1 MDFYDRQRQKLG
13 LEPIIA
19 PIFERAE
26 ARNRIIPSTT
36 PPASNPSTVIPAVK
50 SGLSEFQNPV
60 IRSAALGAF
69 TPRYTPVNA
78 TPPISA
84 EQSQKGA
91 ELLRESIK
99 EKLSDGSPESEQYL
113 ASVNKVYGSKDDSH
127 YAFVKDNA
135 PLKREIAQEINQERA
150 ENTTKVT
157 QDSLWAGLTSLNSS
171 LIGPLKAVTDT
182 IGWKEG
188 SDFFQ
193 DYYIDVNNEAQEQV
207 QENID
212 KGLTNE
218 YLDAFTQGTVG
229 AIPSAAMG
237 YLSGGSSLAAQAATA
252 TTGTAAT
259 GLSTQVLNASKQL
272 LSNPNF
278 HFSMIQSFG
287 GSYNQAKESGA
298 STDQAILSAIYSSV
312 PQSIIEISG
321 GTEKLMSKIASKI
334 GNRPSRDIVQSA
346 LEEALEEVAQ
356 YPFEG
361 IAQKVT
367 YNPDIPVFS
376 TTENAIINPVDM
388 IKNAAI
394 GGSVGAL
401 LGGGGELINS
411 AVNSRPVRLPD
422 GSTVYV
428 DQNNNPVSL
437 PQNTSLENA
446 EAISQINQNAPVNG
460 TEAGSNAIA
469 PIRVGRNTVIQSPY
483 NGQTPVYVRPAN
495 NTVPVVPEG
504 SLSTAANQIA
514 SAKIQQS
521 QFGKSFRNYLKSF
534 YNSVF
539 EKTGGV
545 REVTINGLD
554 FDGQP
559 YVVTVNKNTIGKV
572 VSDPN
577 VTAEKLALFDVLNDV
592 IQNGEYVGSGTY
604 TPHGSKTKNVTRYDY
619 FETPVQIGGKDYLVS
634 FDVEVIPGHNNY
646 RTHKVI
652 NKIDLTSTA
661 DGEAGPVPA
670 ASATGG
676 EAGPVPTAPVL
687 GSGLKGAGQALNTV
701 KNRPQQTS
709 ENVNASALKAYQAPN
724 TDNRLQLNV
733 QNEPELASTPIIPGF
748 SPKINQNA
756 SSKSVAR
763 TRESDGKAVT
773 WHETE
778 KDTVSNASRAF
789 EEKYGIETKLAKPSK
804 KTEVSAFLQDGK
816 IVLNADAINTYSGTV
831 GKIAHEAT
839 HIIQGTDAWEGAKE
853 AALAYYKAIDPNI
866 TMKDLKQWKTEE
878 YRGLTDLNSTQ
889 QVQEVV
895 AGFLEDICSR
905 NDLVGEQAARIL
917 VQENPKGFRRITQYF
932 KDKVQSLKAY
942 LPAGTGL
949 NRQQR
954 LELQAA
960 QRGLKNLKKG
970 LEAYQKGKV
979 QTAQGTQYSIGYTTQ
994 NNPVVTI
1001 DNDVLDQVPK
1011 SDWVR
1016 KVKEVIGTF
1025 SEGIPVKGRLIKV
1038 NKITR
1043 NEFTNSKNS
1052 KDYRRYNREVY
1063 RDKFQSSG
1071 NLDEILL
1078 ASTNYI
1084 NEDLKHE
1091 RKDNFKE
1098 FARGNVLIQVGTHKY
1113 SAKVIIGFTTGNQ
1126 MVLYDIVD
1134 FRPTQFTIKN
1144 ENAHTTQPINMESSR
1159 NGAFSNT
1166 NIPQKANGVNNSI
1179 SKTSKNDT
1187 PYSYGDKPFSQAVD
1201 EIAAHKQ
1208 GKAYET
1214 SHVYMGKTP
1223 KVLTDLGLNQL
1234 PMLITSKHIDT
1245 IMNASGSDP
1254 KANYHGLGKELVKQI
1269 PEALENPVM
1278 VMMSNTKPD
1287 QSIVVLTTLKDSRDN
1302 PVISAIRFN
1311 GRGNYNNIEIS
1322 ANVVTSTYGKNSI
1335 NKFIDRA
1342 VHENRVLYFNK
1353 QKSQQLKQTPGVQ
1366 FPDNLSTTDF
1376 SSNIARLK
1384 EFVKREGTNNSIS
1397 KTSKNDTPYSYGDSS
1412 VASLMEFMNRKYGT
1426 IPEGENAYRKVT
1438 VPRRTSEGTKTRQG
1452 IRTILEAKSTP
1463 DQMAEALKQQ
1473 VVEDAYAYVPVSDKN
1488 AEMQAEKTIRDR
1500 GQKGALERW
1509 NAVVNGTELANKETL
1524 ALAEKL
1530 MVEAGKQGD
1539 VELFQKL
1546 AAEISAEATRAG
1558 QTVQAMRLI
1567 KKMTPEGQLYY
1578 LQKSLDSVQKDLKRR
1593 FKNKAPELEI
1603 SEELAKAL
1611 LDAKSQEEI
1620 DAAEQKIFVEIA
1632 NQIPSTWMD
1641 KWDSWRYLAML
1652 ANPRTHIRNVL
1663 GNTVFVPARLLK
1675 NAVSMG
1681 IEHLRVGNHRLVKP
1695 ENRTA
1700 AVLTKSD
1707 KQLLEFA
1714 EKDFESVKES
1724 LTSSGKMNPSNRINE
1739 LRRIYKTRWL
1749 ETLRKANNQALDAE
1763 DMFFLKRAYTHS
1775 MARIIK
1781 ARKLDL
1787 DFLTSGSREANIQRQ
1802 KIQALA
1808 TQEALEATYRD
1819 ASAMANALNRFK
1831 NSNPA
1836 ANVFGN
1842 ALFAFTKTPINV
1854 LKRGV
1859 EYSPAGLIKGVVDGI
1874 SMVRSGKKTATDVV
1888 SDFSKSLSG
1897 VGISLFGYWLASMG
1911 LLSAGAPEDDKEK
1924 GFETLQGAKNY
1935 ALKIGDTYYTIDW
1948 MAPVALPLFVG
1959 AELHNALEGKG
1970 FDLAAVAD
1978 SLTKV
1983 SEPMFNLSML
1993 DGINSAFKS
2002 IAYSEGNY
2010 LTDFATEAALDYISQ
2025 ALPTLGSQ
2033 IARTIDPTV
2042 RNGYYIDKTSV
2053 IPEGVQ
2059 TLLNTIQSKIP
2070 GFSYLLAPKVDQWGR
2085 TTNKENVVLRAFE
2098 NFISPG
2104 YISTRKETLVDKEL
2118 AEIYEETGE
2127 KSVLPSYADKSFK
2140 VDGETYRLSSK
2151 EYTEYA
2157 QAKGQLSFKLINE
2170 LLSNSD
2176 YQKLDVD
2183 EKVEIIGQMYQA
2195 ANAEAKK
2202 EVNSDYDIPNT
2213 VIKAYEANK
2222 QAGILYGEYYLWK
2235 MSLDSTPNMQE
2246 VIDALN
2252 RTNLTKSQ
2260 KKFLFAQR
2268 FPQSNN
2274 NPFS

>member
-1 MDFYDRQRQKLG
+1 MSIDFIDKRRQELG
-13 LEPIIA
+13 LEPIMA

-26 ARNRIIPSTT
+26 ARNRVIPSE
-36 PPASNPSTVIPAVK
+36 TVPVLK
-50 SGLSEFQNPV
+50 LSSVSPV
-60 IRSAALGAF
+60 IQGGIVG
-69 TPRYTPVNA
+69 TPVLHQNSTANMATSEPSYTPIDA

-91 ELLRESIK
+91 ELLRKSIK
-99 EKLSDGSPESEQYL
+99 EKLSDGSQESEQYL
-113 ASVNKVYGSKDDSH
+113 SSVGRVYGDNDRPI
-127 YAFVKDNA
+127 YAFVEDNT
-135 PLKREIAQEINQERA
+135 PLKREIAQEINRERA
-150 ENTTKVT
+150 ENATKAT
-157 QDSLWAGLTSLNSS
+157 QDSLWAGLTALNSS
-171 LIGPLKAVTDT
+171 LVGPFKAVTDA

-193 DYYIDVNNEAQEQV
+193 NYYIDVNNEAQEHV

-218 YLDAFTQGTVG
+218 YVDAFTQGTVG
-229 AIPSAAMG
+229 AIPSAAMA
-237 YLSGGSSLAAQAATA
+237 YLSGGSSLVSQATTA
-252 TTGTAAT
+252 TGTAAT
-259 GLSTQVLNASKQL
+259 GLSAQVLNASKQL

-321 GTEKLMSKIASKI
+321 GTEKLMSKIAAKI
-334 GNRPSRDIVQSA
+334 GNKPSRDVVQSA
-346 LEEALEEVAQ
+346 LEEALEEVVQ

-361 IAQKVT
+361 VAQKAT

-376 TTENAIINPVDM
+376 TTENAIINPTDI
-388 IKNAAI
+388 IKNAAV

-411 AVNSRPVRLPD
+411 YVNSRPVQLPD

-428 DQNNNPVSL
+428 DQNNNPVSA
-437 PQNTSLENA
+437 PQNTSLENT
-446 EAISQINQNAPVNG
+446 ETVPQINQNASANVA
-460 TEAGSNAIA
+460 EAGRTAKSKTVADLSLFDSKILKNLNQARKNLISYAQSHFPKTVTNQQTGMKIDISRTGIDKLLSGNISKEKYASAFHVPELINNAIQVGEA
-469 PIRVGRNTVIQSPY
+469 PNLKGKEGINTYYYFDSPIEISGNDYTAHIRVRSTDMGNKYYGHTLS
-483 NGQTPVYVRPAN
+483 G
-495 NTVPVVPEG
+495 VVDEIKIEP
-504 SLSTAANQIA
+504 
-514 SAKIQQS
+514 SA
-521 QFGKSFRNYLKSF
+521 R
-534 YNSVF
+534 NSVA
-539 EKTGGV
+539 ETTLHPV
-545 REVTINGLD
+545 
-554 FDGQP
+554 
-559 YVVTVNKNTIGKV
+559 NTIG
-572 VSDPN
+572 STTIIPN
-577 VTAEKLALFDVLNDV
+577 SS
-592 IQNGEYVGSGTY
+592 QNSN
-604 TPHGSKTKNVTRYDY
+604 SSNVA
-619 FETPVQIGGKDYLVS
+619 FL
-634 FDVEVIPGHNNY
+634 
-646 RTHKVI
+646 HKVI
-652 NKIDLTSTA
+652 NKIDLTPLS
-661 DGEAGPVPA
+661 EVLAG
-670 ASATGG
+670 
-676 EAGPVPTAPVL
+676 TAPVAN
-687 GSGLKGAGQALNTV
+687 GNSAGL
-701 KNRPQQTS
+701 
-709 ENVNASALKAYQAPN
+709 
-724 TDNRLQLNV
+724 
-733 QNEPELASTPIIPGF
+733 STPIIPGF
-748 SPKINQNA
+748 SQKINQNA
-756 SSKSVAR
+756 QPKPVAR
-763 TRESDGKAVT
+763 TRESDGEAVT
-773 WHETE
+773 WYETE

-789 EEKYGIETKLAKPSK
+789 EEKYRIKTKVARPSK
-804 KTEVSAFLQDGK
+804 KTKVSAFLQDGE
-816 IVLNADAINTYSGTV
+816 IVLNADTLNTYSGTV

-839 HIIQGTDAWEGAKE
+839 HIIEGTDAWEGAKE
-853 AALAYYKAIDPNI
+853 AALAYYETIDPNI
-866 TMKDLKQWKTEE
+866 TIEDLKQWKAEE
-878 YRGLTDLNSTQ
+878 YRDLTDLDSTQ

-905 NDLVGEQAARIL
+905 NDLIGERAARIL
-917 VQENPKGFRRITQYF
+917 AQENPKGFRRITQYF
-932 KDKVQSLKAY
+932 KDKIQMLKTY
-942 LPAGTGL
+942 IPIGTGL
-949 NRQQR
+949 TEQQR
-954 LELQAA
+954 LELRAT
-960 QRGLKNLKKG
+960 QRGLDNLEKG
-970 LEAYQKGKV
+970 LNAYRKGKT
-979 QTAQGTQYSIGYTTQ
+979 QTSQGTQYSINPDFAKKYDQWDKKKTGFQFLIGTTSKPLQ
-994 NNPVVTI
+994 SIGINEKSIYWDASKILKIKEKHPAMT
-1001 DNDVLDQVPK
+1001 DDVIKQVPNILENPILIMDSK
-1011 SDWVR
+1011 TQPGRITLFGDIYDSKGV
-1016 KVKEVIGTF
+1016 
-1025 SEGIPVKGRLIKV
+1025 PVLSILELNPTDRGGHSLDIIKV
-1038 NKITR
+1038 ASAYGKDSNPQGLINSSKILYIEPNKNR
-1043 NEFTNSKNS
+1043 TNRWLSV
-1052 KDYRRYNREVY
+1052 NRL
-1063 RDKFQSSG
+1063 QLPLPSSSI
-1071 NLDEILL
+1071 D
-1078 ASTNYI
+1078 
-1084 NEDLKHE
+1084 
-1091 RKDNFKE
+1091 
-1098 FARGNVLIQVGTHKY
+1098 
-1113 SAKVIIGFTTGNQ
+1113 
-1126 MVLYDIVD
+1126 
-1134 FRPTQFTIKN
+1134 
-1144 ENAHTTQPINMESSR
+1144 
-1159 NGAFSNT
+1159 SNT
-1166 NIPQKANGVNNSI
+1166 NVPQKANSVNNSI

-1187 PYSYGDKPFSQAVD
+1187 S
-1201 EIAAHKQ
+1201 
-1208 GKAYET
+1208 
-1214 SHVYMGKTP
+1214 
-1223 KVLTDLGLNQL
+1223 
-1234 PMLITSKHIDT
+1234 
-1245 IMNASGSDP
+1245 
-1254 KANYHGLGKELVKQI
+1254 
-1269 PEALENPVM
+1269 
-1278 VMMSNTKPD
+1278 
-1287 QSIVVLTTLKDSRDN
+1287 
-1302 PVISAIRFN
+1302 
-1311 GRGNYNNIEIS
+1311 
-1322 ANVVTSTYGKNSI
+1322 
-1335 NKFIDRA
+1335 
-1342 VHENRVLYFNK
+1342 
-1353 QKSQQLKQTPGVQ
+1353 
-1366 FPDNLSTTDF
+1366 
-1376 SSNIARLK
+1376 
-1384 EFVKREGTNNSIS
+1384 
-1397 KTSKNDTPYSYGDSS
+1397 YSYGDSS

-1426 IPEGENAYRKVT
+1426 IPEGENAYRKVA

-1530 MVEAGKQGD
+1530 MVEAGKRGD

-1578 LQKSLDSVQKDLKRR
+1578 LQKSLDSMQKDLKRR
-1593 FKNKAPELEI
+1593 FKNKDPKLEI
-1603 SEELAKAL
+1603 SEELKKELLNAKNL
-1611 LDAKSQEEI
+1611 EEMDAV
-1620 DAAEQKIFVEIA
+1620 EQKIFVEIA

-1675 NAVSMG
+1675 NAVAMG
-1681 IEHLRVGNHRLVKP
+1681 IEHIRVGNHQLVKP

-1700 AVLTKSD
+1700 SILAKSD
-1707 KQLLEFA
+1707 KPLLEFA
-1714 EKDFESVKES
+1714 EKDFETVKES

-1739 LRRIYKTRWL
+1739 LRKIYKPRWL
-1749 ETLRKANNQALDAE
+1749 ETLRKANNKALDAE

-1775 MARIIK
+1775 MARMIK

-1787 DFLTSGSREANIQRQ
+1787 DFLTSGSREANIQLK

-1819 ASAMANALNRFK
+1819 ASAIANALNRFK
-1831 NSNPA
+1831 SSNPA

-1854 LKRGV
+1854 LKRGI
-1859 EYSPAGLIKGVVDGI
+1859 EYSPAGVIKGVVDGI

-1959 AELHNALEGKG
+1959 AELHNALEGEG
-1970 FDLAAVAD
+1970 FDLAAVVD

-1993 DGINSAFKS
+1993 DGINSAFKK

-2025 ALPTLGSQ
+2025 ALPTLGGQ

-2042 RNGYYIDKTSV
+2042 RDSYYIDKTSV

-2104 YISTRKETLVDKEL
+2104 YISTRKETPVDKEL

-2127 KSVLPSYADKSFK
+2127 KRVLPSHADESFK

-2157 QAKGQLSFKLINE
+2157 QSKGQLSFKLINE

-2183 EKVEIIGQMYQA
+2183 EKVEIIRQMYQV

-2274 NPFS
+2274 NPFN

>member
-1 MDFYDRQRQKLG
+1 MSVDFIDKRRQELG

-26 ARNRIIPSTT
+26 ARNRVIPSEIVTIPESPSDSSGIKET
-36 PPASNPSTVIPAVK
+36 ASKFSQLNNQILNAAVTGAVIPYQDQRTMAEKLIDSQLAAGKTYDELMQDAERFNGLTPLSNKTYIPSFNTNPAILQNAQNEANKLNLSQTLK
-50 SGLSEFQNPV
+50 SEQQTKEASKLPPIFQDSLVNTERLLNNSEQLQKTTNQNITGNPV
-60 IRSAALGAF
+60 LYTAMQFGAGAAS
-69 TPRYTPVNA
+69 PVFSITSGIA
-78 TPPISA
+78 AAAKDALDGGKTSDDFQKISQYYA
-84 EQSQKGA
+84 EHP
-91 ELLRESIK
+91 ESINVGQNK
-99 EKLSDGSPESEQYL
+99 INSVLGGNGLYDYELASKMNVSPESLNLYRQSEL
-113 ASVNKVYGSKDDSH
+113 NNNV
-127 YAFVKDNA
+127 
-135 PLKREIAQEINQERA
+135 A
-150 ENTTKVT
+150 EV
-157 QDSLWAGLTSLNSS
+157 
-171 LIGPLKAVTDT
+171 I
-182 IGWKEG
+182 
-188 SDFFQ
+188 
-193 DYYIDVNNEAQEQV
+193 NNE
-207 QENID
+207 
-212 KGLTNE
+212 
-218 YLDAFTQGTVG
+218 VG
-229 AIPSAAMG
+229 A
-237 YLSGGSSLAAQAATA
+237 
-252 TTGTAAT
+252 TTPDWYK
-259 GLSTQVLNASKQL
+259 STLGQ
-272 LSNPNF
+272 
-278 HFSMIQSFG
+278 
-287 GSYNQAKESGA
+287 
-298 STDQAILSAIYSSV
+298 AIYSVGAQVIPMMYTAGTSTGGKGFIDSLLDKARPSEALKTLVKPNVTTSLMGASV
-312 PQSIIEISG
+312 TGSKYTDLAKIYGADPVNFVNALATGYSEALTENLGGFTDAGSIKKLFDSRSFGKNMLKFLLTSAEEGFEEVVNVPLEGIIDKYTVNPGKTLIGSG
-321 GTEKLMSKIASKI
+321 GVFDLENMLES
-334 GNRPSRDIVQSA
+334 GVQGA
-346 LEEALEEVAQ
+346 L
-356 YPFEG
+356 
-361 IAQKVT
+361 
-367 YNPDIPVFS
+367 
-376 TTENAIINPVDM
+376 
-388 IKNAAI
+388 
-394 GGSVGAL
+394 VGAL
-401 LGGGGELINS
+401 MGGPAAVASTTQYVRESRDARRGIEALNAVSKTSLPESMRPQAPDTKNATMEDYIKYADTVTEKIDQLAQIVKNTASTGGI
-411 AVNSRPVRLPD
+411 RPVRLPD

-437 PQNTSLENA
+437 PQNTSLENT
-446 EAISQINQNAPVNG
+446 EAISQINQNAPVNV
-460 TEAGSNAIA
+460 TEAGRTAKSKTVADLSLFDSKILKNLNQARKNLISYAQSHFPKTVTNQQTGMKIDISRTGIDKLLSGNISKEKYASAFHVPELINNAIQVGEA
-469 PIRVGRNTVIQSPY
+469 PNLKGKEGINTYYYFDSPIEISGNDYTAHIRVRSTDMGNKYYGHTLS
-483 NGQTPVYVRPAN
+483 G
-495 NTVPVVPEG
+495 VVDEIKIEP
-504 SLSTAANQIA
+504 
-514 SAKIQQS
+514 SA
-521 QFGKSFRNYLKSF
+521 R
-534 YNSVF
+534 NSVA
-539 EKTGGV
+539 ETTLHPV
-545 REVTINGLD
+545 
-554 FDGQP
+554 
-559 YVVTVNKNTIGKV
+559 NTIG
-572 VSDPN
+572 STTIIPN
-577 VTAEKLALFDVLNDV
+577 SS
-592 IQNGEYVGSGTY
+592 QNSN
-604 TPHGSKTKNVTRYDY
+604 SSNVA
-619 FETPVQIGGKDYLVS
+619 FL
-634 FDVEVIPGHNNY
+634 
-646 RTHKVI
+646 HKVI
-652 NKIDLTSTA
+652 NKIDLTPLS
-661 DGEAGPVPA
+661 EVLAG
-670 ASATGG
+670 
-676 EAGPVPTAPVL
+676 TAPVAN
-687 GSGLKGAGQALNTV
+687 GNSAGL
-701 KNRPQQTS
+701 
-709 ENVNASALKAYQAPN
+709 
-724 TDNRLQLNV
+724 
-733 QNEPELASTPIIPGF
+733 STPIIPGF

-756 SSKSVAR
+756 SSKSVVR

-979 QTAQGTQYSIGYTTQ
+979 QTAQGTQYSINPDFSKKYDQWNKKKTGFQFLIGTTSKPLQ
-994 NNPVVTI
+994 SIGINEKSIYWDASKILKIKEKHPAMT
-1001 DNDVLDQVPK
+1001 DDVIKQVPNILENPILIMDSK
-1011 SDWVR
+1011 TQPGRITLFGDIYDSKGV
-1016 KVKEVIGTF
+1016 
-1025 SEGIPVKGRLIKV
+1025 PVLSILELNPTDRGGHSLDIIKV
-1038 NKITR
+1038 ASAYGKDSNPQGLINSSKILYIEPNKNR
-1043 NEFTNSKNS
+1043 TNRWLSV
-1052 KDYRRYNREVY
+1052 NRL
-1063 RDKFQSSG
+1063 QLPLPSSSI
-1071 NLDEILL
+1071 D
-1078 ASTNYI
+1078 
-1084 NEDLKHE
+1084 
-1091 RKDNFKE
+1091 
-1098 FARGNVLIQVGTHKY
+1098 
-1113 SAKVIIGFTTGNQ
+1113 
-1126 MVLYDIVD
+1126 
-1134 FRPTQFTIKN
+1134 
-1144 ENAHTTQPINMESSR
+1144 
-1159 NGAFSNT
+1159 SNT
-1166 NIPQKANGVNNSI
+1166 NVPQKANSVNNSI

-1187 PYSYGDKPFSQAVD
+1187 S
-1201 EIAAHKQ
+1201 
-1208 GKAYET
+1208 
-1214 SHVYMGKTP
+1214 
-1223 KVLTDLGLNQL
+1223 
-1234 PMLITSKHIDT
+1234 
-1245 IMNASGSDP
+1245 
-1254 KANYHGLGKELVKQI
+1254 
-1269 PEALENPVM
+1269 
-1278 VMMSNTKPD
+1278 
-1287 QSIVVLTTLKDSRDN
+1287 
-1302 PVISAIRFN
+1302 
-1311 GRGNYNNIEIS
+1311 
-1322 ANVVTSTYGKNSI
+1322 
-1335 NKFIDRA
+1335 
-1342 VHENRVLYFNK
+1342 
-1353 QKSQQLKQTPGVQ
+1353 
-1366 FPDNLSTTDF
+1366 
-1376 SSNIARLK
+1376 
-1384 EFVKREGTNNSIS
+1384 
-1397 KTSKNDTPYSYGDSS
+1397 YSYGDSS

-1426 IPEGENAYRKVT
+1426 IPEGENAYRKVA
-1438 VPRRTSEGTKTRQG
+1438 VPRQTSEGTKTRQG

-1463 DQMAEALKQQ
+1463 DQMAEALKKQ

>member
-469 PIRVGRNTVIQSPY
+469 PIRVGQDTTIKSPY
-483 NGQTPVYVRPAN
+483 QGTTPVNFNSVSKSK
-495 NTVPVVPEG
+495 PVITKEQV
-504 SLSTAANQIA
+504 LQARQIVDAANTQHET
-514 SAKIQQS
+514 
-521 QFGKSFRNYLKSF
+521 SFKRYLKDAYQKIIGNRF
-534 YNSVF
+534 NGTKVRV
-539 EKTGGV
+539 KGV
-545 REVTINGLD
+545 TFQDAPYDVTLH
-554 FDGQP
+554 
-559 YVVTVNKNTIGKV
+559 KNVIGKV

-577 VTAEKLALFDVLNDV
+577 FSVEKISVLNQLENV
-592 IQNGEYVGSGTY
+592 VSNAEYVGSGNFD
-604 TPHGSKTKNVTRYDY
+604 KTGKRTNNVERYDY
-619 FETPVQIGGKDYLVS
+619 FETVVSLPSENGTTDYVVS
-634 FDVEVIPGHNNY
+634 FDTEIYPYENKF
-646 RTHKVI
+646 RTYKI
-652 NKIDLTSTA
+652 KNIDLTPLS
-661 DGEAGPVPA
+661 EVLAG
-670 ASATGG
+670 
-676 EAGPVPTAPVL
+676 TAPVAN
-687 GSGLKGAGQALNTV
+687 GNSAGL
-701 KNRPQQTS
+701 
-709 ENVNASALKAYQAPN
+709 
-724 TDNRLQLNV
+724 
-733 QNEPELASTPIIPGF
+733 STPIIPGF

-960 QRGLKNLKKG
+960 QCGLKNLKKG

-979 QTAQGTQYSIGYTTQ
+979 QTAQGTQYSINPDFAQKYDQWNKKKTGFQFLIGTTSKPLQ
-994 NNPVVTI
+994 SIGINEKSIYWDASKILKIKEKHPAMT
-1001 DNDVLDQVPK
+1001 DDVIKQVPNILENPILIMDSK
-1011 SDWVR
+1011 TQPGRITLFGDIYDSKGV
-1016 KVKEVIGTF
+1016 
-1025 SEGIPVKGRLIKV
+1025 PVLTILELNPMDRGGHSLDIIKV
-1038 NKITR
+1038 ASAYGKDSNPQGLINSSKILYIEPNKNR
-1043 NEFTNSKNS
+1043 TNRWLSV
-1052 KDYRRYNREVY
+1052 NRL
-1063 RDKFQSSG
+1063 QLPLPSS
-1071 NLDEILL
+1071 
-1078 ASTNYI
+1078 S
-1084 NEDLKHE
+1084 
-1091 RKDNFKE
+1091 
-1098 FARGNVLIQVGTHKY
+1098 
-1113 SAKVIIGFTTGNQ
+1113 IG
-1126 MVLYDIVD
+1126 
-1134 FRPTQFTIKN
+1134 
-1144 ENAHTTQPINMESSR
+1144 
-1159 NGAFSNT
+1159 SNT
-1166 NIPQKANGVNNSI
+1166 NVPQKANSVNNSI

-1187 PYSYGDKPFSQAVD
+1187 S
-1201 EIAAHKQ
+1201 
-1208 GKAYET
+1208 
-1214 SHVYMGKTP
+1214 
-1223 KVLTDLGLNQL
+1223 
-1234 PMLITSKHIDT
+1234 
-1245 IMNASGSDP
+1245 
-1254 KANYHGLGKELVKQI
+1254 
-1269 PEALENPVM
+1269 
-1278 VMMSNTKPD
+1278 
-1287 QSIVVLTTLKDSRDN
+1287 
-1302 PVISAIRFN
+1302 
-1311 GRGNYNNIEIS
+1311 
-1322 ANVVTSTYGKNSI
+1322 
-1335 NKFIDRA
+1335 
-1342 VHENRVLYFNK
+1342 
-1353 QKSQQLKQTPGVQ
+1353 
-1366 FPDNLSTTDF
+1366 
-1376 SSNIARLK
+1376 
-1384 EFVKREGTNNSIS
+1384 
-1397 KTSKNDTPYSYGDSS
+1397 YSYGDSS

-1426 IPEGENAYRKVT
+1426 IPEGENAYRKVA
-1438 VPRRTSEGTKTRQG
+1438 VPRQTSEGTKTRQG

-1603 SEELAKAL
+1603 SEELAKEL
-1611 LDAKSQEEI
+1611 LEAKSQEEI

-1695 ENRTA
+1695 ENRTSA
-1700 AVLTKSD
+1700 ILTKSD
-1707 KQLLEFA
+1707 KRLLEFA

-1749 ETLRKANNQALDAE
+1749 ETLRKANNKALDSE

>member
-1 MDFYDRQRQKLG
+1 MSVDFIDKRRQELG

-26 ARNRIIPSTT
+26 ARNRVIPSEIVTIPESPSDSSGIKET
-36 PPASNPSTVIPAVK
+36 ASKFSQLNNQILNAAVTGAVIPYQDQRTMAEKLIDSQLAAGKTYDELMQDAERFNGLTPLSNKTYIPSFNTNPAILQNAQNEANKLNLSQTLK
-50 SGLSEFQNPV
+50 SEQQTKEASKLPPIFQDSLVNTERLLNNSEQLQKTTNQNITGNPV
-60 IRSAALGAF
+60 LYTAMQFGAGAAS
-69 TPRYTPVNA
+69 PVFSITSGIA
-78 TPPISA
+78 AAAKDALDGGKTSDDFQKISQYYA
-84 EQSQKGA
+84 EHP
-91 ELLRESIK
+91 ESINVGQNK
-99 EKLSDGSPESEQYL
+99 INSVLGGNGLYDYELASKMNVSPESLNLYRQSEL
-113 ASVNKVYGSKDDSH
+113 NNNV
-127 YAFVKDNA
+127 
-135 PLKREIAQEINQERA
+135 A
-150 ENTTKVT
+150 EV
-157 QDSLWAGLTSLNSS
+157 
-171 LIGPLKAVTDT
+171 I
-182 IGWKEG
+182 
-188 SDFFQ
+188 
-193 DYYIDVNNEAQEQV
+193 NNE
-207 QENID
+207 
-212 KGLTNE
+212 
-218 YLDAFTQGTVG
+218 VG
-229 AIPSAAMG
+229 A
-237 YLSGGSSLAAQAATA
+237 
-252 TTGTAAT
+252 TTPDWYK
-259 GLSTQVLNASKQL
+259 STLGQ
-272 LSNPNF
+272 
-278 HFSMIQSFG
+278 
-287 GSYNQAKESGA
+287 
-298 STDQAILSAIYSSV
+298 AIYSVGAQVIPMMYTAGTSTGGKGFIDSLLDKARPSEALKTLVKPNVTTSLMGASV
-312 PQSIIEISG
+312 TGSKYTDLAKIYGADPVNFVNALATGYSEALTENLGGFTDAGSIKKLFDSRSFGKNMLKFLLTSAEEGFEEVVNVPLEGIIDKYTVNPGKTLIGSG
-321 GTEKLMSKIASKI
+321 GVFDLENMLES
-334 GNRPSRDIVQSA
+334 GVQGA
-346 LEEALEEVAQ
+346 L
-356 YPFEG
+356 
-361 IAQKVT
+361 
-367 YNPDIPVFS
+367 
-376 TTENAIINPVDM
+376 
-388 IKNAAI
+388 
-394 GGSVGAL
+394 VGAL
-401 LGGGGELINS
+401 MGGPAAVASTTQYVRESRDARRGIEALNAVSKTSLPESMRPQAPDTKNATMEDYIKYADTVTEKIDQLAQIVKNTASTGGI
-411 AVNSRPVRLPD
+411 RPVRLPD

-437 PQNTSLENA
+437 PQNTSLENT
-446 EAISQINQNAPVNG
+446 EAISQINPNTSANV
-460 TEAGSNAIA
+460 TEAGRITLKEFTDNTNPVWNFVDYSDSQTKADITQKIAGEMIQAGNVVELTDSDLSKFDQYYPDLRGMKKQERTPILRGKIKEVKNYLSNMLKEKFGGKTIEFTVNGNILEAKLHDAGIREVLEKITKTKAAMIDKTGEIFSKAQYLYSTSDKANNPDIYRWNYFYVPLKINEDILGVRIA
-469 PIRVGRNTVIQSPY
+469 VRDIKKANESQIYNYGIKTEATLPEGPVSGQRPNFLSDGTSVASGDAVLPGGLV
-483 NGQTPVYVRPAN
+483 NGQKPNILANGHRTASTPIIPN
-495 NTVPVVPEG
+495 SSQNSNSSVVDEIKIEP
-504 SLSTAANQIA
+504 
-514 SAKIQQS
+514 SA
-521 QFGKSFRNYLKSF
+521 R
-534 YNSVF
+534 NSVA
-539 EKTGGV
+539 ETTLHPV
-545 REVTINGLD
+545 
-554 FDGQP
+554 
-559 YVVTVNKNTIGKV
+559 NTIG
-572 VSDPN
+572 
-577 VTAEKLALFDVLNDV
+577 
-592 IQNGEYVGSGTY
+592 
-604 TPHGSKTKNVTRYDY
+604 
-619 FETPVQIGGKDYLVS
+619 
-634 FDVEVIPGHNNY
+634 
-646 RTHKVI
+646 
-652 NKIDLTSTA
+652 
-661 DGEAGPVPA
+661 
-670 ASATGG
+670 
-676 EAGPVPTAPVL
+676 
-687 GSGLKGAGQALNTV
+687 
-701 KNRPQQTS
+701 
-709 ENVNASALKAYQAPN
+709 
-724 TDNRLQLNV
+724 
-733 QNEPELASTPIIPGF
+733 STPIIPGF
-748 SPKINQNA
+748 SQKINQNA

-917 VQENPKGFRRITQYF
+917 AQENPKGFRRITQYF

-979 QTAQGTQYSIGYTTQ
+979 QTAQGTQYSIGIDS
-994 NNPVVTI
+994 NGDKIVVI
-1001 DNDVLDQVPK
+1001 DTDQHLFDGKPK
-1011 SDWVR
+1011 SEYAKIAR
-1016 KVKEVIGTF
+1016 RIINQKYKNQILPL
-1025 SEGIPVKGRLIKV
+1025 SEYDLARVT
-1038 NKITR
+1038 NKSAGEYAYPR
-1043 NEFTNSKNS
+1043 NFNFGLEYEAKN
-1052 KDYRRYNREVY
+1052 K
-1063 RDKFQSSG
+1063 
-1071 NLDEILL
+1071 
-1078 ASTNYI
+1078 ASTELDNLLQVSEFLYHAKDTKNHPEATLGWDYYKTRFVVDGHAFEGLI
-1084 NEDLKHE
+1084 NIATSPNG
-1091 RKDNFKE
+1091 RVF
-1098 FARGNVLIQVGTHKY
+1098 
-1113 SAKVIIGFTTGNQ
+1113 
-1126 MVLYDIVD
+1126 YDI
-1134 FRPTQFTIKN
+1134 TNIK
-1144 ENAHTTQPINMESSR
+1144 ELPDIRGMRVTEMAQSTSSFGESLLPNSGMR
-1159 NGAFSNT
+1159 VTEMAQSTSTSVGEFSNT
-1166 NIPQKANGVNNSI
+1166 NVPQKANSVNNSI

-1187 PYSYGDKPFSQAVD
+1187 S
-1201 EIAAHKQ
+1201 
-1208 GKAYET
+1208 
-1214 SHVYMGKTP
+1214 
-1223 KVLTDLGLNQL
+1223 
-1234 PMLITSKHIDT
+1234 
-1245 IMNASGSDP
+1245 
-1254 KANYHGLGKELVKQI
+1254 
-1269 PEALENPVM
+1269 
-1278 VMMSNTKPD
+1278 
-1287 QSIVVLTTLKDSRDN
+1287 
-1302 PVISAIRFN
+1302 
-1311 GRGNYNNIEIS
+1311 
-1322 ANVVTSTYGKNSI
+1322 
-1335 NKFIDRA
+1335 
-1342 VHENRVLYFNK
+1342 
-1353 QKSQQLKQTPGVQ
+1353 
-1366 FPDNLSTTDF
+1366 
-1376 SSNIARLK
+1376 
-1384 EFVKREGTNNSIS
+1384 
-1397 KTSKNDTPYSYGDSS
+1397 YSYGDSS

-1426 IPEGENAYRKVT
+1426 IPEGENAYRKVA
-1438 VPRRTSEGTKTRQG
+1438 VPRQTSEGTKTRQG

-1603 SEELAKAL
+1603 SEELAKEL
-1611 LDAKSQEEI
+1611 LEAKSQEEI

-1695 ENRTA
+1695 ENRTSA
-1700 AVLTKSD
+1700 ILTKSD
-1707 KQLLEFA
+1707 KRLLEFA

-1749 ETLRKANNQALDAE
+1749 ETLRKANNKALDAE

-1775 MARIIK
+1775 MARMIK
-1781 ARKLDL
+1781 SRKLDL

-1831 NSNPA
+1831 SSNPA
-1836 ANVFGN
+1836 ANIFGN

-1959 AELHNALEGKG
+1959 AELHNALEGEG

-2042 RNGYYIDKTSV
+2042 RNSYYIDKTSV

-2104 YISTRKETLVDKEL
+2104 YISTRKETPVDKEL